1 MMFDEVA
8 RLVAQPAVGPPGP
21 RVLAVLALA
30 VIASVVWTSR
40 AVADGWALLTHRRV
54 QAVYVDPPRR
64 ELQSNHR

>member
-1 MMFDEVA
+1 
-8 RLVAQPAVGPPGP
+8 
-21 RVLAVLALA
+21 VLAVLALA